1 MFVEKIKNGGTAT
14 VLDISGKLP
23 GTGLKGVIA
32 VDYGNTAVTLQ
43 GSLDN
48 STWFVIET
56 FSADTMKEITLVPY
70 LAVNGA
76 ADTSQ
81 NDSIGSSVVKLFFD
95 QRAFQ

>member
-14 VLDISGKLP
+14 VLDISGKIP

-32 VDYGNTAVTLQ
+32 VDKGDTNVTLQ
-43 GSLDN
+43 GSLDG
-48 STWFVIET
+48 TTFFVIET
-56 FSADTMKEITLVPY
+56 FTADTLKEITLVPF

-81 NDSIGSSVVKLFFD
+81 NDSIGNSVVKLFFD